1 MAGGQRL
8 VRGRFAPSPTGW
20 LHLGHA
26 WTALL
31 AWLQV
36 RQAGGAFVLRIED
49 VDTGRSRLDF
59 LPAILADLRWLGLD
73 WDEGPDCGG
82 PYGPYLQSQRFS
94 YYRQALHR
102 LAQTGRLYPCF
113 CSRAQVQAA
122 SAPHGLAGEGPVYPG
137 TCRHLTPQQRA
148 LHARAKRPALRFA
161 VPREPV
167 CFADLVC
174 GEQCFL
180 PGAGGDFVVQRAD
193 GLYAYQL
200 AVVVDDLHMRISH
213 VLRGSDLLD
222 STPRQIWLYQALGGQ
237 PPQFAHVPLLLA
249 PDGTRLSKRHGSLTL
264 RQFQEAGVAAPRL
277 VGWLAYLAGWL
288 DRPEPVQPRELL
300 VHFSLATLGR
310 SVIRLRQ
317 EDLHPF
323 FA

>member
-1 MAGGQRL
+1 MAGPRP

-36 RQAGGAFVLRIED
+36 RQAGGEFVLRIED
-49 VDTGRSRLDF
+49 VDTGRSRLSYV
-59 LPAILADLRWLGLD
+59 PSILNDLRWLGLD

-82 PYGPYLQSQRFS
+82 PYGPYLQSQRFPL
-94 YYRQALHR
+94 YRQALRR
-102 LAQTGRLYPCF
+102 LAQNGRLYPCF

-122 SAPHGLAGEGPVYPG
+122 SAPHGLTGEGPVYPG
-137 TCRHLTPQQRA
+137 TCRQLTPQQRA
-148 LHARAKRPALRFA
+148 LRARTKRPALRFA
-161 VPREPV
+161 VPPEPL
-167 CFADLVC
+167 CFPDLVH

-213 VLRGSDLLD
+213 VLRGADLLD

-264 RQFQEAGVAAPRL
+264 RQWRAAGGSSPRL

-288 DRPEPVQPRELL
+288 ERPEPVQPRELL
-300 VHFSLATLGR
+300 AHFRLATLR
-310 SVIRLRQ
+310 RPAIRLRR
-317 EDLHPF
+317 EDLQPF